1 MFYILE
7 IGNINVAGINIEDE
21 IGLIDFHLSDGRGY
35 LMLRKTD
42 ERFTTAIDYL
52 FERETPFRVQRTEW
66 MEKGRIKEPFEDVTD
81 KIVKEYQSKY
91 AGS

>member
-1 MFYILE
+1 TKQPVTSTIPANGCLK
-7 IGNINVAGINIEDE
+7 GA
-21 IGLIDFHLSDGRGY
+21 LIPVSQTGCS
-35 LMLRKTD
+35 
-42 ERFTTAIDYL
+42 
-52 FERETPFRVQRTEW
+52 PQRTEW

>member
-7 IGNINVAGINIEDE
+7 IGNINVAGINIDDE

-52 FERETPFRVQRTEW
+52 LERKTAFRVQKTQW
-66 MEKGRIKEPFEDVTD
+66 MENGQMKEPFEDVTD

-91 AGS
+91 AG